1 VLCCV
6 CACSCFPA
14 AGGMAAIAEAAPA
27 YDALGGTLE
36 VFEGIWHHGW
46 VLPTREQIN
55 SFFCKALAAGFS
67 GGWQSVGCGNSTEL
81 DVSKENPD
89 FLEWN
94 DAELRVTS
102 TGQVNTVRAVLPSI
116 LCPLSSVLCT
126 LYSVLFTLY
135 SVLCTLYSVLYHEC
149 DSLLSAMQTF
159 SSTHFSVRVR
169 VRVCDRRLLSAS
181 TALPVPGL
189 QRQCIT
195 SAPTLRSST

>member
-1 VLCCV
+1 MLCCA

-27 YDALGGTLE
+27 YNALGGTLE

-116 LCPLSSVLCT
+116 LCPLSSVLYP
-126 LYSVLFTLY
+126 LPSI
-135 SVLCTLYSVLYHEC
+135 LCPLSSALCPLSSVLYHEY
-149 DSLLSAMQTF
+149 DSLLSAMQTL
-159 SSTHFSVRVR
+159 SSTHFSVR

-189 QRQCIT
+189 QRQYIT

>member
-1 VLCCV
+1 
-6 CACSCFPA
+6 
-14 AGGMAAIAEAAPA
+14 MAAIAEAAPA

-116 LCPLSSVLCT
+116 LCPLYYVLCPLSSVLCT
-126 LYSVLFTLY
+126 LPR
-135 SVLCTLYSVLYHEC
+135 
-149 DSLLSAMQTF
+149 M
-159 SSTHFSVRVR
+159 
-169 VRVCDRRLLSAS
+169 
-181 TALPVPGL
+181 
-189 QRQCIT
+189 
-195 SAPTLRSST
+195 

>member
-1 VLCCV
+1 MLCCV

-116 LCPLSSVLCT
+116 LCPLSSILCT
-126 LYSVLFTLY
+126 LYSVLCTLY

-169 VRVCDRRLLSAS
+169 VCDRRLLSAS

>member
-1 VLCCV
+1 
-6 CACSCFPA
+6 
-14 AGGMAAIAEAAPA
+14 MAAIAEAAPA

-116 LCPLSSVLCT
+116 LCPLSSVLCPLYSVLCT
-126 LYSVLFTLY
+126 LYSVLCTLY